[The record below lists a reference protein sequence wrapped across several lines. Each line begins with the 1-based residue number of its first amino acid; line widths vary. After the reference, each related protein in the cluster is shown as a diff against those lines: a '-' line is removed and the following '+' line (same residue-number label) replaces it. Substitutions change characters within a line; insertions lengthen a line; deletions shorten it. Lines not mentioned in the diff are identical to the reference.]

1 MKAFLVIEHLANI
14 AVHAVVLAVRFVGEG
29 AWALGKL
36 VLYCAPEPELDSE
49 LPGTKMGYVNG
60 YDNPNFHS
68 DDTAYTYRR

>member
-1 MKAFLVIEHLANI
+1 MKTSTFIWHVGNI
-14 AVHAVVLAVRFVGEG
+14 AVHAFVFAGRFVGEG

-49 LPGTKMGYVNG
+49 LPGTKMGCVNG
-60 YDNPNFHS
+60 YDDPNFHS